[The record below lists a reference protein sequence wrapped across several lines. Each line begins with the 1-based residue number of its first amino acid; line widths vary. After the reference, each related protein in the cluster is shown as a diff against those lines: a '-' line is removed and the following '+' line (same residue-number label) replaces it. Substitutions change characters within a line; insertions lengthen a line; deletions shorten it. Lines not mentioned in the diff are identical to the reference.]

1 MVQDRFIEEYVTDLK
16 DGADD
21 KLDVNIYALVR

>member
-1 MVQDRFIEEYVTDLK
+1 MQDKFMEEYVTDLK

-21 KLDVNIYALVR
+21 SLDVNIYALLK